1 MADVPHGGSPS
12 DTQQS
17 GSARIVL
24 TLDDRPVSVV
34 LASSSPRR
42 HDILHSL
49 GIPFSVVV
57 PDVDER
63 PLPDEAPAEYV
74 TRLAVDK
81 AQAAAAAVPSADA
94 APGGPD
100 AGGGSNTVWIAADTT
115 VVLDGAIVGKP
126 ADPVDASNILS
137 RMQGQ
142 RHEVLT
148 GIAVLLDRGDSAST
162 VWASDRS
169 EVTIRPMSSGEVAW
183 YVATGE
189 PLDKA
194 GAYGLQGIGAAFVEK
209 VVGTPTNVI
218 GLPVPLLFGLI
229 DRAGLRWRHT
239 A

>member
-1 MADVPHGGSPS
+1 MSEVRATKALGQHFLVDLNIARKICDALSGGVRPG
-12 DTQQS
+12 T
-17 GSARIVL
+17 SAGE
-24 TLDDRPVSVV
+24 S
-34 LASSSPRR
+34 
-42 HDILHSL
+42 
-49 GIPFSVVV
+49 
-57 PDVDER
+57 
-63 PLPDEAPAEYV
+63 APADMAGNAGAGAD
-74 TRLAVDK
+74 TRVGTDGC
-81 AQAAAAAVPSADA
+81 ADA
-94 APGGPD
+94 GVGSLN
-100 AGGGSNTVWIAADTT
+100 GGGAGLAAGADARIAADTT